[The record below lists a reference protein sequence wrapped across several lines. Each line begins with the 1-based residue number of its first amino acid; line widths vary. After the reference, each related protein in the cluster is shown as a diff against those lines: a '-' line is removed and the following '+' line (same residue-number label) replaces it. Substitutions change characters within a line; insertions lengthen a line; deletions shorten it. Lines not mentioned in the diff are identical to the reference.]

1 MSRILIV
8 EDNGAVRE
16 VLEETFCREG
26 ILAVTAKDGEEAHER
41 LRAEG
46 PFDAVILD
54 LILPGDKDGYSV
66 CREIRAGMGGEANRD
81 LPVIMLTVCGD
92 ETSVVLGLEVGA
104 DDYVTKPFRPREL
117 VRRVQA
123 HLRRGRLD
131 SNAAP
136 QE

>member
-1 MSRILIV
+1 VIQDAQSQYPCPSARGVQTLSRILIV

-26 ILAVTAKDGEEAHER
+26 ILAVTANDGEEAYER

-66 CREIRAGMGGEANRD
+66 CREIRAGMGG
-81 LPVIMLTVCGD
+81 
-92 ETSVVLGLEVGA
+92 
-104 DDYVTKPFRPREL
+104 
-117 VRRVQA
+117 RRT
-123 HLRRGRLD
+123 GTY
-131 SNAAP
+131 P
-136 QE
+136 